1 MAGLA
6 LRSAL
11 SASTATPSY
20 GRSRSCGRLAA
31 VTCRAA
37 VAPLATA
44 RRQQPSV
51 LKMLAA
57 CCEVQDQVR
66 RYEVLAGRSAMI
78 GFAVALAVEGITEKG
93 VFFGM
98 AAETAVP
105 YACGAA
111 SVLAGAALLAVARNQ
126 GSGADGQGLLEAVY
140 ASLTAVRR
148 SAASVTETQVDTTVD
163 AILAEC
169 GGMSVLGNLL
179 ETDELTEELY

>member
-1 MAGLA
+1 
-6 LRSAL
+6 
-11 SASTATPSY
+11 
-20 GRSRSCGRLAA
+20 
-31 VTCRAA
+31 
-37 VAPLATA
+37 
-44 RRQQPSV
+44 
-51 LKMLAA
+51 MLAA
-57 CCEVQDQVR
+57 CCEVQEQVR

-111 SVLAGAALLAVARNQ
+111 SVLAVSALLAVARN
-126 GSGADGQGLLEAVY
+126 QGLLEAVY

-148 SAASVTETQVDTTVD
+148 SAASVTEAQVDTQVD

-169 GGMSVLGNLL
+169 GGLAVLGSLL
-179 ETDELTEELY
+179 EHELEEEEL

>member
-1 MAGLA
+1 MV
-6 LRSAL
+6 
-11 SASTATPSY
+11 
-20 GRSRSCGRLAA
+20 CKAA
-31 VTCRAA
+31 A
-37 VAPLATA
+37 APLAHAA
-44 RRQQPSV
+44 RRQPSV

-57 CCEVQDQVR
+57 CCEVQEQVR

-111 SVLAGAALLAVARNQ
+111 SVLAVSALLAVARNQ

-148 SAASVTETQVDTTVD
+148 SAASVTETQVDTQVD

-169 GGMSVLGNLL
+169 GGLAVLGSLL
-179 ETDELTEELY
+179 EHELEEEEL